1 MADENAFKLRI
12 ITPDR
17 VFYENEVIMA
27 ELTTT
32 EGEIGILKRHIP
44 LTAVIA
50 PGVLYIKESE
60 EEIKVAAL
68 ISGFL
73 EILPDQVTI
82 LAEVVE
88 WPQEIDVKRAE
99 EARLRA
105 ERRLSERPLGTDLNR
120 AALALKRSVAR
131 IEAAKK

>member
-1 MADENAFKLRI
+1 MADERAFKLRI

-17 VFYENEVIMA
+17 VFYEGEVIMV
-27 ELTTT
+27 ELSTT

-50 PGVLYIKESE
+50 PGVLYIKETD

-68 ISGFL
+68 ISGFI
-73 EILPDQVTI
+73 EVLPEQVTV

-88 WPQEIDVKRAE
+88 WPQEIDLNRAE
-99 EARLRA
+99 EAKVRA
-105 ERRLSERPLGTDLNR
+105 ERRLAEKALGTDLNR
-120 AALALKRSVAR
+120 ASLALKRSVAR

>member
-1 MADENAFKLRI
+1 MADERAFKLRI
-12 ITPDR
+12 ITPER
-17 VFYENEVIMA
+17 VFYEGEAIMV

-50 PGVLYIKESE
+50 PGVMYIKESE

-68 ISGFL
+68 HAGFL
-73 EILPDQVTI
+73 EVLPDEVTV

-88 WPQEIDVKRAE
+88 WPQEIDLNRAE
-99 EARLRA
+99 EAKLRA
-105 ERRLSERPLGTDLNR
+105 ERRLVERELGTDLNR
-120 AALALKRSVAR
+120 ASLALKRSVAR
-131 IEAAKK
+131 IEAANK

>member
-1 MADENAFKLRI
+1 MNTFTLK
-12 ITPDR
+12 ITACDR
-17 VFYENEVIMA
+17 VFYEGEVIMV
-27 ELTTT
+27 ELSTT

-50 PGVLYIKESE
+50 PGVLYIKETD

-68 ISGFL
+68 ISGFI
-73 EILPDQVTI
+73 EVLPEQVTV

-88 WPQEIDVKRAE
+88 WPQEIDLNRAE
-99 EARLRA
+99 EAKVRA
-105 ERRLSERPLGTDLNR
+105 ERRLAEKALGTDLNR
-120 AALALKRSVAR
+120 ASLALKRSVAR

>member
-88 WPQEIDVKRAE
+88 WPQEIDVNRAE

-131 IEAAKK
+131 IEAAKR